1 MSANVRPL
9 NSQQERALVALLSHG
24 SPSRAAV
31 AAGCSERTV
40 RRWCASEAFRNE
52 YRCRARQ
59 LSADAGIDLLAASAQ
74 AVATLRTAMASGSPA
89 TRVRAAR
96 SVLELASKLQDD
108 DLADRLAELE
118 RRAGQ
123 WTDGPSQLGWTG

>member
-1 MSANVRPL
+1 MSTDVHPL
-9 NSQQERALVALLSHG
+9 SFRQQQAVSSLLEDG
-24 SPSRAAV
+24 SPKRAAT
-31 AAGCSERTV
+31 AARVNERTV
-40 RRWCASEAFRNE
+40 RRWQSTEVFRGE
-52 YRCRARQ
+52 YRRRARA
-59 LSADAGIDLLAASAQ
+59 LSDDAAVGLLAASSE
-74 AVATLRTAMASGSPA
+74 AVRTLRTAMVSGSPA

-96 SVLELASKLQDD
+96 AVLELASKLQDD